1 MVCNRLTLD
10 DVIRLKYTIEGIPY
24 VNVNGNVLLM
34 PPQTSLRELKVQ
46 IMKAMKLFSVEVL
59 SQDGF
64 PYHDITPMQVITEN
78 SFCLVMNNTDH
89 YMVIQFKEDDVF
101 DNENNRIRDQKMQE
115 FMASFGSTVSKRA
128 ILSKFVNHIV
138 DEILKV
144 KSRET
149 GKINA
154 YALRKIVENK
164 IQKDCLRIKSEVET
178 VDKMLA
184 VLHDKRQL
192 LDEIKGQV
200 HESLLKRS
208 QRRLKVLYSL
218 IFAQVLFTQYGTYVK
233 YSWDV
238 MEPITCLMGIVDMIL
253 AYIFW
258 MMNNS
263 SYSFEAFEQNFID
276 SKTKSK
282 LGSKFNVLEEINDID
297 AMINHLELWKRLHSD
312 SLPHILEALDTK
324 FKALN

>member
-1 MVCNRLTLD
+1 
-10 DVIRLKYTIEGIPY
+10 
-24 VNVNGNVLLM
+24 M
-34 PPQTSLRELKVQ
+34 PGETTLRELKMQ
-46 IMKAMKLFSVEVL
+46 MMKAMQLFSVELL

-64 PYHDITPMQVITEN
+64 PYHDITPMSVITEG
-78 SFCLVMNNTDH
+78 SFCFVMNNTDH
-89 YMVIQFKEDDVF
+89 YMVIQFHEDDVF

-149 GKINA
+149 GKINM
-154 YALRKIVENK
+154 YALRKIIENK

-178 VDKMLA
+178 VDKMLV
-184 VLHDKRQL
+184 VLQEKRQL
-192 LDEIKGQV
+192 LQEIKAQV
-200 HESLLKRS
+200 HESVLKRS

-238 MEPITCLMGIVDMIL
+238 MEPITCLMGIVDMIM
-253 AYIFW
+253 AYTFW

-263 SYSFEAFEQNFID
+263 SYSLETFEQNFID
-276 SKTKSK
+276 NKTKSQ
-282 LGSKFNVLEEINDID
+282 LGNKFHVLEEMEDID
-297 AMINHLELWKRLHSD
+297 ATINHLELWKRLHSD

-324 FKALN
+324 FKELD

>member
-1 MVCNRLTLD
+1 VLTLD
-10 DVIRLKYTIEGIPY
+10 DVLRLKYTIEGVPY
-24 VNVNGNVLLM
+24 VRINGNAIIM
-34 PPQTSLRELKVQ
+34 PALTSLRDLKIQ
-46 IMKAMKLFSVEVL
+46 MMKALKLFSIEVL

-64 PYHDITPMQVITEN
+64 PYHDMTPLQVITEG
-78 SFCLVMNNTDH
+78 SFCFVMNHTDH

-144 KSRET
+144 KSKET

-154 YALRKIVENK
+154 YALRKIIENK

-178 VDKMLA
+178 VDKLLS
-184 VLHDKRQL
+184 VLQEKKQL
-192 LDEIKGQV
+192 LEEIKSQV
-200 HESLLKRS
+200 HESILKRS

-238 MEPITCLMGIVDMIL
+238 MEPITCLMGITDMIL
-253 AYIFW
+253 AYVFW

-263 SYSFEAFEQNFID
+263 SFSLEAFEQNFIE
-276 SKTKSK
+276 SKTKSR
-282 LGSKFNVLEEINDID
+282 LGGKFNVLEEMEDVE
-297 AMINHLELWKRLHSD
+297 ATINHLELWKRLHSD
-312 SLPHILEALDTK
+312 SLPQILEALDTK
-324 FKALN
+324 FKELN